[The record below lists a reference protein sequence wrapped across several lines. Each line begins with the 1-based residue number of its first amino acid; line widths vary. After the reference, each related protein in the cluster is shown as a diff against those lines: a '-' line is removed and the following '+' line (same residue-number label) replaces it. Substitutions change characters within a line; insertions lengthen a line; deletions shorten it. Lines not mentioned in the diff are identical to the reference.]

1 MPCPICREESGH
13 LSGYACADQVGPVVC
28 EMPRRP
34 PRTRICEGCGANL
47 RDQSHDPRCLSVV
60 GVNRLAATPEERRM
74 EDLLE
79 RCNIAGQLW
88 LRERARRAA

>member
-13 LSGYACADQVGPVVC
+13 LSGYACADQIGPVVC

-34 PRTRICEGCGANL
+34 PPSRICEGCGASL
-47 RDQSHDPRCLSVV
+47 RDQPHDVRCPTLVQV
-60 GVNRLAATPEERRM
+60 KRLATDHEGRRA
-74 EDLLE
+74 EDALE